1 LPGTSIPQTA
11 QTIVILCTGAI
22 LGPKLGSLAVALY
35 LISGALGLPIFS
47 EGGSGI
53 DHLTGISGG
62 YLLGFLFAACL
73 LGGCKNAGFLK
84 RNISSLASFLAGHA
98 LILTCGWAWMSIQVG
113 MTNAYLDGVA
123 PFYLGS
129 IGKSLIALL
138 IVKTGANA
146 KAKIERT
153 RLFTRQ

>member
-138 IVKTGANA
+138 IVKTGSNA

>member
-1 LPGTSIPQTA
+1 MPGTSIPQTA

-138 IVKTGANA
+138 IVKTGSNA